1 MSAADEEFR
10 RASAEQLQDDRRFYI
25 ALASALGHYATVL
38 HEIGLHE
45 MPGCR
50 DPLIAEVLRTEVHR
64 RLEQTKP

>member
-25 ALASALGHYATVL
+25 ALASALGHYALIIEQLKL
-38 HEIGLHE
+38 HEI
-45 MPGCR
+45 PGCR

-64 RLEQTKP
+64 RLDQTKP

>member
-10 RASAEQLQDDRRFYI
+10 RESAEQFQNDRRFYI
-25 ALASALGHYATVL
+25 ALASALGHYATL
-38 HEIGLHE
+38 IYDTGAHDI
-45 MPGCR
+45 PGCR